1 MIRFYPAVVAGLL
14 LTATDVWAQAPT
26 AEGATLGWTFT
37 ASDLADLPTGGSLYS
52 IFDTIAAEVISD
64 RVDGGGLYTGE
75 MARIGSHGSSWTQTT
90 FRVGDADI
98 TNPYLGGT
106 PLLVPLPYAWDR
118 VDVTTGLMP
127 AETNTPGT
135 LVTLVPRAPSP
146 TWIRTI
152 EFTGA
157 GPWLEGQQPSDPAP
171 IARQQ
176 SWANGTVLLSGPLI
190 PGRLGLAFTG
200 TFTKSSRFER
210 TEATELDSHLASAFA
225 HVVFT
230 PDARNTLDIVGWVEQ
245 SETPDVNRIAFDA
258 PLTTDVSDAVHV
270 QATWER
276 RLSRT
281 SWALFGDFS
290 RRAQSNDLPT
300 SGTFVVDRVIDGPV
314 PDLVTPASGSVTT
327 WSLGGRIT
335 PTPFPVGGRQHMIRG
350 GIVVSGANATQQ
362 STFTG
367 DIGELVGGVPARVW
381 RYASPAQPSDWHS
394 TDLAVYASDAVA
406 LHPRVALDAG
416 LRFEAAGGSAA
427 GSASSISW
435 ANWYP
440 RANLRW
446 ELTDYQHIAALVG
459 FRRYGERLLLNELA
473 EGDPSAPFGS
483 IYQWPASANP
493 SLPAPG
499 ARIGPVGPGTGN
511 VPGVT
516 GIDPAL
522 ERPAIDELVVGFE
535 SRPRADAVIR
545 LSAIVRREQQLLGVV
560 AAGVPASEY
569 VKTFIPDP
577 GTDRAGGRPL
587 AVYDRPVETFG
598 QDQFRL
604 VNVPNVDATFA
615 GVDLTIQAS
624 LHRLSLIFG
633 ATAGRSEGVAGNV
646 GFGPLE
652 NDYGVLGDVF
662 IDPNA
667 RTYAKGRMFT
677 ERGYTI
683 KTAGIF
689 TLPWDV
695 RVGYVARYQ
704 DGQHFARLVVVSGLN
719 QGTEEIRAFQNG
731 QTRFQMTPTLDL
743 RVQRPF
749 TVSGVHLAVLF
760 DAYNVLNTGYEV
772 EAYDVT
778 GPDSRLTTAVQPARA
793 LHLGVR
799 VTF

>member
-1 MIRFYPAVVAGLL
+1 MF
-14 LTATDVWAQAPT
+14 TATDVWAQPPAP
-26 AEGATLGWTFT
+26 EGPTLGWTFSSS
-37 ASDLADLPTGGSLYS
+37 ALADLPTGGSVYS

-75 MARIGSHGSSWTQTT
+75 MARIGSHGSSWTQTM
-90 FRVGDADI
+90 FRIGDADV

-106 PLLVPLPYAWDR
+106 PFLVPLPYAWDR

-127 AETNTPGT
+127 AEANAPGT
-135 LVTLVPRAPSP
+135 LVTLVPRAPSS
-146 TWIRTI
+146 TWIRTA
-152 EFTGA
+152 EFMGG
-157 GPWLEGQQPSDPAP
+157 GPWLEGQQPSEPPAV
-171 IARQQ
+171 ARQQ
-176 SWANGTVLLSGPLI
+176 SWANGSVLLSGPLI
-190 PGRLGLAFTG
+190 PDRLGLAFTG
-200 TFTKSSRFER
+200 TFTKSSRYER
-210 TEATELDSHLASAFA
+210 DDPNELDSHLVSAFA

-245 SETPDVNRIAFDA
+245 SETPDANRNVFDA
-258 PLTTDVSDAVHV
+258 PVATDTSDAIHV

-276 RLSRT
+276 RSSKA
-281 SWALFGDFS
+281 SWAWFGDFS

-300 SGTFVVDRVIDGPV
+300 GGTFVVDRVLDGPI
-314 PDLVTPASGSVTT
+314 PDLLTPASGSVSS

-335 PTPFPVGGRQHMIRG
+335 APPLTAANRQHVIRG
-350 GIVVSGANATQQ
+350 GIVVSGANASVQ

-367 DIGELVGGVPARVW
+367 DIGELVAGVPARLW
-381 RYASPAQPSDWHS
+381 RYTSPAQASDWHS
-394 TDLAVYASDAVA
+394 TDLAVYASDAIA
-406 LHPRVALDAG
+406 LHPRLALDAG
-416 LRFEAAGGSAA
+416 LRFEAVAGSAA

-446 ELTDYQHIAALVG
+446 ELTDYQHIAAFTG
-459 FRRYGERLLLNELA
+459 FSRYGERLLLNELA
-473 EGDPSAPFGS
+473 EGDSSAPFGTV
-483 IYQWPASANP
+483 YQWPANANP
-493 SLPAPG
+493 ALPSPG
-499 ARIGPVGPGTGN
+499 ARIGPVGPGTGG

-522 ERPAIDELVVGFE
+522 QRPAIDELVVGFE
-535 SRPRADAVIR
+535 SRPNADAVIR
-545 LSAIVRREQQLLGVV
+545 LSALVRREQQLLGVID
-560 AAGVPASEY
+560 AGVPPSDY
-569 VKTFIPDP
+569 VETFIPDP

-587 AVYDRPVETFG
+587 AVYNRPVGTFG
-598 QDQFRL
+598 QDQYVL
-604 VNVPNVDATFA
+604 VNIPTIDATFA
-615 GVDLTIQAS
+615 GVDLTIQAT
-624 LHRLSLIFG
+624 LRRLFLMFG
-633 ATAGRSEGVAGNV
+633 ATAGRSEGIAGNV

-652 NDYGVLGDVF
+652 NDYGVLGDAF
-662 IDPNA
+662 TDPNA
-667 RTYAKGRMFT
+667 RTYAKGRLFT

-695 RVGYVARYQ
+695 RVGYAARYQ

-719 QGTEEIRAFQNG
+719 QGAEEIRAFQNG

-749 TVSGVHLAVLF
+749 TLNGVHLAVLF

-772 EAYDVT
+772 EEYDVT
-778 GPDSRLTTAVQPARA
+778 GPDSRLPTAIQPPRA
-793 LHLGVR
+793 LRLGVR